1 MLPELLYK
9 ASNRHAG
16 SKKPTLLL
24 TTHDFVKSLM
34 KTEQKVTK
42 LVGF

>member
-16 SKKPTLLL
+16 TRKPTPLLA
-24 TTHDFVKSLM
+24 THDFVKSLM